1 MHINIL
7 RLITAETPQG
17 LVCSMNNEGEKMV
30 VGSRDVLSVNE
41 IILYGVYP
49 TTVGLYIY
57 NINSEV

>member
-1 MHINIL
+1 
-7 RLITAETPQG
+7 
-17 LVCSMNNEGEKMV
+17 MNNEGEKMV